1 MQMRTILIKD
11 VPRGTLRAEK
21 IWEKAWLSQIFGAG
35 APVVGQRLF
44 SAGLHLV
51 PREFGRKGVVFYDKI
66 GAGAPVVSQRLFS
79 FGASRGP

>member
-1 MQMRTILIKD
+1 VRKSSVFSS
-11 VPRGTLRAEK
+11 VPQKRFSAIGAN
-21 IWEKAWLSQIFGAG
+21 WVVFFGAG
-35 APVVGQRLF
+35 APVVSQRLF
-44 SAGLHLV
+44 PAEPHLV